1 MKSFETVPNS
11 INFHR
16 IVQRFALSLWVLL
29 FSSASFSTAINT
41 NDINVYNTFA
51 TGATLQ
57 NFESI
62 SGMTPLPLS
71 SYTNA
76 LNSSTAV
83 PAAAQLGLDISG
95 LLFHSGGGSFNN
107 PTGNP
112 GTPTALLG
120 GLADIVDDIRSGR
133 NFVGSLEI
141 NTENLDLDQFIE
153 IVFINTLQ
161 ARVGVWLNPSLG
173 NVTMTAFDSS
183 GSSLEQVSGTA
194 GNFVGFERSAAD
206 IKFVSIVNNNAAGFT
221 IDDLTYA
228 GARTTTP
235 VSEPGSLALLGLAF
249 AGMALLRRR
258 V

>member
-1 MKSFETVPNS
+1 MKSFQQ
-11 INFHR
+11 IR
-16 IVQRFALSLWVLL
+16 RLSLAISALVLANTSL
-29 FSSASFSTAINT
+29 AITINS
-41 NDINVYNTFA
+41 NDITLYNAFA

-62 SGMTPLPLS
+62 SGMTPLGLA
-71 SYTNA
+71 SYANA
-76 LNSSTAV
+76 LDSSTAV
-83 PAAAQLGLDISG
+83 PVAAQLGLDIPG

-228 GARTTTP
+228 GARSSTP
-235 VSEPGSLALLGLAF
+235 VPEPGTLTLIGLAI
-249 AGMALLRRR
+249 AAMALMRRR
-258 V
+258 VS

>member
-1 MKSFETVPNS
+1 MKSFQQ
-11 INFHR
+11 IR
-16 IVQRFALSLWVLL
+16 RLSLAISVLAL
-29 FSSASFSTAINT
+29 AGTTMATTINT
-41 NDINVYNTFA
+41 NDITVYNAFA

-62 SGMTPLPLS
+62 SGMTPLGLA

-76 LNSSTAV
+76 LDSSTAV
-83 PAAAQLGLDISG
+83 PVAAQLGLDIPG

-206 IKFVSIVNNNAAGFT
+206 IKFVSLVNNNAAGFT

-235 VSEPGSLALLGLAF
+235 VSEPSSLALLGLAF

-258 V
+258 I

>member
-1 MKSFETVPNS
+1 MKSFRQIRRLS
-11 INFHR
+11 IA
-16 IVQRFALSLWVLL
+16 VSALALAGTSL
-29 FSSASFSTAINT
+29 ATTINT
-41 NDINVYNTFA
+41 NDNTVYNTFA

-62 SGMTPLPLS
+62 SGMTPLALD
-71 SYTNA
+71 SYGNA

-83 PAAAQLGLDISG
+83 PAAAQLGLDIPG

-112 GTPTALLG
+112 GTPTALLAL
-120 GLADIVDDIRSGR
+120 GLIVDDAHSAS
-133 NFVGSLEI
+133 NVVGSLEI

-206 IKFVSIVNNNAAGFT
+206 IKFVSIVNTAGGFT

-228 GARTTTP
+228 GARTTTT
-235 VSEPGSLALLGLAF
+235 VSEPGSLALLGLSVLGLAQ
-249 AGMALLRRR
+249 ARRSKR
-258 V
+258 R

>member
-1 MKSFETVPNS
+1 MKSFKQTS
-11 INFHR
+11 R
-16 IVQRFALSLWVLL
+16 LSLAVSALAL
-29 FSSASFSTAINT
+29 SSASMATPINT
-41 NDINVYNTFA
+41 NDINIYNTFA

-57 NFESI
+57 NFENI
-62 SGMTPLPLS
+62 AGMTPLS
-71 SYTNA
+71 MNSYTNA

-95 LLFHSGGGSFNN
+95 LLFHSGGGSFND

-112 GTPTALLG
+112 GTPTALLALDG
-120 GLADIVDDIRSGR
+120 PTDIIDDAHSAT
-133 NFVGSLEI
+133 NVVGSLEI

-173 NVTMTAFDSS
+173 NVTMTAFDST
-183 GSSLEQVSGTA
+183 GSSLESVAGSA

-206 IKFVSIVNNNAAGFT
+206 IKFVSIVNNNNAGFT
-221 IDDLTYA
+221 VDDLTYG

-235 VSEPGSLALLGLAF
+235 VSEPGSLALIGLSLLVLAY
-249 AGMALLRRR
+249 LRRR
-258 V
+258 IS